1 MLPGVGLFVRVHNFA
16 CASCKSKII
25 RNIHV
30 REVTGKPPRG
40 TAAYRSKAK
49 HRMLMFNVVLR
60 QGSSYF
66 DAPARRRFQR
76 YNSGPVTPSGSRD
89 VTATAS
95 GRRPLTSRL
104 EPLENETR
112 PNHWSELAGGITPI
126 PPRAPAELTHEPT
139 PASSRPHSLPSHA
152 MQPWSPNWSIRR
164 IECWV
169 IPRCEMRPIPTVP
182 LSLADPYRPPPRVCC
197 VAVALRT
204 ALRWAGRL
212 ACKRS
217 PWRRA
222 PQSRR
227 WPRAHYGAMLP
238 KGRRWPRAHHGVV
251 LPKVGGGLALTTAPC
266 SPK

>member
-1 MLPGVGLFVRVHNFA
+1 MKRVRTTGPNWLGGL
-16 CASCKSKII
+16 
-25 RNIHV
+25 
-30 REVTGKPPRG
+30 
-40 TAAYRSKAK
+40 
-49 HRMLMFNVVLR
+49 
-60 QGSSYF
+60 
-66 DAPARRRFQR
+66 
-76 YNSGPVTPSGSRD
+76 
-89 VTATAS
+89 
-95 GRRPLTSRL
+95 
-104 EPLENETR
+104 
-112 PNHWSELAGGITPI
+112 

-139 PASSRPHSLPSHA
+139 PASTRPHSLPSHA

-217 PWRRA
+217 PRRRA

-238 KGRRWPRAHHGVV
+238 KVGGGLALTTAPCS
-251 LPKVGGGLALTTAPC
+251 PKVGGGLALTTAPC